1 MDWKRIILQ
10 KDKIYYDNFK
20 VYLQYIITFFKI
32 QYQSTINLL
41 NLHLLFMTIYIY
53 IYIYTHTGETG
64 IGKTKLGDRVRVYR
78 QHIRQPEY
86 QKLKVEEHLRTCG
99 KGNFK
104 IFPLL

>member
-41 NLHLLFMTIYIY
+41 NLHLLFMNIYIY
-53 IYIYTHTGETG
+53 IYIHTLVKLELVKPNSETVSES
-64 IGKTKLGDRVRVYR
+64 IDNMS
-78 QHIRQPEY
+78 
-86 QKLKVEEHLRTCG
+86 
-99 KGNFK
+99 GNLSIKNSKWKK
-104 IFPLL
+104 I